1 MMKRAVVAFLCVVG
15 FAAPSAAVP
24 GRVGYIVDGDTFS
37 GIVKLD
43 GDIEVSVR
51 VRLRDIDTPEIH
63 GECEYERQMA
73 ARARDKLAELIPP
86 GSVVELSNIK
96 DDKYLGR
103 IDANVRNSRG
113 VDVSAQMIRAGLA
126 RRYSGGKRK
135 PWCGNRG

>member
-1 MMKRAVVAFLCVVG
+1 MKRFVVFLCVVG
-15 FAAPSAAVP
+15 FVLHAVAVP
-24 GRVGYIVDGDTFS
+24 GRVGYVVDGDTFA
-37 GIVKLD
+37 GVVKLD

-63 GECEYERQMA
+63 GECEYERKMA

-135 PWCGNRG
+135 PWCRTRG